1 MFEVCG
7 AGIGV
12 NDEAKSDAPG
22 LGENA
27 AMACVSCT
35 VVLLGAAVA
44 GSTAGPPSCAL
55 GGALAGLADTPLI
68 DHSRPTWPIGA
79 VPAMVLLLMS

>member
-7 AGIGV
+7 VGA
-12 NDEAKSDAPG
+12 SDDVRSVAPG
-22 LGENA
+22 LGKNE
-27 AMACVSCT
+27 AMACVSCA
-35 VVLLGAAVA
+35 VALLGAAVA
-44 GSTAGPPSCAL
+44 GSTAGPLSCAL

-68 DHSRPTWPIGA
+68 DHSRPTWPIGT